1 MATDLILCGAIVTTN
16 DEQKI
21 EQTIKS
27 IEKHN
32 FNKKYLLF
40 DGPPQSQLKKNYDG
54 YTEGHQRYTKYK
66 NYIKKHYPDF
76 EVIEH
81 TENIYY
87 KPMLDNF
94 IRNNDLAKNLLIIQD
109 DVLLDDFDL
118 EKVLETKA
126 DFDDCKILY
135 FRENRLRCKHW
146 FNVID
151 DTQVLI
157 KTHGWSERV
166 YLTTKEDLID
176 ILDNL
181 PLKGGKNGKFIDV
194 YYQNMMQRKTWATI
208 TDEEQSEYWKNWGTY
223 EHNNIH
229 HKHLVAKRS

>member
-1 MATDLILCGAIVTTN
+1 M
-16 DEQKI
+16 
-21 EQTIKS
+21 
-27 IEKHN
+27 
-32 FNKKYLLF
+32 
-40 DGPPQSQLKKNYDG
+40 
-54 YTEGHQRYTKYK
+54 
-66 NYIKKHYPDF
+66 
-76 EVIEH
+76 IEH

-166 YLTTKEDLID
+166 YLTTKEDLKD

-223 EHNNIH
+223 EHSNIH